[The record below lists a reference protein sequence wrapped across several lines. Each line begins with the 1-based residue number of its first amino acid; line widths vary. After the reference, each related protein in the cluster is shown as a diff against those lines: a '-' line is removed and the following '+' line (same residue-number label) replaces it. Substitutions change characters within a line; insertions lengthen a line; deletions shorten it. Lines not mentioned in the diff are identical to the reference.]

1 MRKATHVLMPGFF
14 KIIKS
19 CLISG
24 YVVVI
29 LVSLF
34 FLQSSIDQNPHA
46 YVLVET
52 SETSETSVVNQL
64 KENRLNASFIAVG
77 EMPSGTISE
86 IEQINYLIYSS
97 GRSID
102 YGLSDQFIQLNII
115 DASCIL
121 KTRFNILMLNS

>member
-1 MRKATHVLMPGFF
+1 MRKATNVLMPGFF

-46 YVLVET
+46 YVLV
-52 SETSETSVVNQL
+52 ETSETSVVNQL

>member
-1 MRKATHVLMPGFF
+1 MPGFF

-46 YVLVET
+46 YVLV
-52 SETSETSVVNQL
+52 ETSETSVVNQL